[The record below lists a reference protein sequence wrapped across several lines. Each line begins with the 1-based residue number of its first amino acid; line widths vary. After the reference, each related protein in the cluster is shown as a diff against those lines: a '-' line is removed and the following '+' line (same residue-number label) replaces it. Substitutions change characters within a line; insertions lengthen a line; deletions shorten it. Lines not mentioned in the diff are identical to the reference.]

1 MAAFSAFLAFASLAL
16 RLFRTHRFHIP
27 SRDARF
33 PSSDSPFRSAFV
45 SPNPLNT
52 ALSVASSGRFAS
64 GEPKAA
70 DLWPVSA
77 HGYLDGV
84 LAGIS
89 AVTESAE
96 SDWFLQ
102 GSQAVSD
109 FVSALAAAEWV
120 VSARD
125 VVDVLDKP
133 HNWNRQFALWRALG
147 SPGPQDTGDD
157 AVVWSVWTWGLD
169 ITSGVNIGTVDP
181 LPRSSTS
188 RLLPVQ

>member
-1 MAAFSAFLAFASLAL
+1 MHNAAVVNPRGQITDPQLAGAVDGIRRALTAESSGQRCPMPSAVS
-16 RLFRTHRFHIP
+16 IP
-27 SRDARF
+27 
-33 PSSDSPFRSAFV
+33 
-45 SPNPLNT
+45 
-52 ALSVASSGRFAS
+52 GRFAS

-96 SDWFLQ
+96 SEWFLQ

-109 FVSALAAAEWV
+109 FVSPLAAAEWV